1 MNKMLKAAVLAS
13 ALAAAIP
20 AANAATVTDTF
31 DVIVNLTPACRISTA
46 PGDITVNYTAFTVA
60 ASTGTTNFTVQCS
73 NNLLYSVTMPISGA
87 DNIQT
92 NLGLTNSVAITAG
105 GSTNVTGSSAGVS
118 HTITA
123 TVNGNQ
129 AGTCVGPAAT
139 PCQATNTY
147 TLTITY

>member
-1 MNKMLKAAVLAS
+1 MNKLLKIAAAAAFAV
-13 ALAAAIP
+13 AAIP
-20 AANAATVTDTF
+20 SQAATVTDNF
-31 DVIVNLTPACRISTA
+31 DVIVNLTPACRISSA

-73 NNLLYSVTMPISGA
+73 NTLLYSVTMPLVGA
-87 DNIQT
+87 DNVLT
-92 NLGLTNSVAITAG
+92 NLGLVNSVAITAG
-105 GSTNVTGSSAGVS
+105 GTTNVAGTAAGNA

-129 AGTCVGPAAT
+129 AGTSTGPGVCT
-139 PCQATNTY
+139 ATNTY

>member
-1 MNKMLKAAVLAS
+1 MNKILKAAILGTAILAS
-13 ALAAAIP
+13 IP
-20 AANAATVTDTF
+20 AQAATVTDTF
-31 DVIVNLTPACRISTA
+31 DVIVNLTPACRISAA

-73 NNLLYSVTMPISGA
+73 NNLLYSVTMPVVA
-87 DNIQT
+87 DNILA

-105 GSTNVTGSSAGVS
+105 GSTNVAGSAAGIA

-123 TVNGNQ
+123 TVDGNQ

-147 TLTITY
+147 TLTITF